1 MENKLLLKIANAIM
15 INSQLTNNE
24 GIYDGHTGHCIFLYV
39 FARKYEMGSF
49 ETFAEYLLN
58 DITEHLHYNQS
69 IDFQTGLSG
78 IAYGVYYLMRNGYVE
93 GDPDYILGDID
104 EYIQKKIDNENYS
117 ISTEIE
123 GYVSPSYYI
132 QYRKDDRKDIH
143 IEENCDC
150 TDLSKLGL
158 YGWLAFIYGMKI
170 RLSFSNT
177 EKDLLDKDCSLST
190 SLLSEILC
198 SIMQNGLLLGQLQTV
213 PFHLL
218 SCQGTRIEICFI
230 FSLLEIILI
239 F

>member
-170 RLSFSNT
+170 RLSFSYT
-177 EKDLLDKDCSLST
+177 EVKNYAEEMLRNMDTTTDLTMRQLVGIGMG
-190 SLLSEILC
+190 ILNDYY
-198 SIMQNGLLLGQLQTV
+198 IFKEKQQNN
-213 PFHLL
+213 
-218 SCQGTRIEICFI
+218 E
-230 FSLLEIILI
+230 
-239 F
+239 